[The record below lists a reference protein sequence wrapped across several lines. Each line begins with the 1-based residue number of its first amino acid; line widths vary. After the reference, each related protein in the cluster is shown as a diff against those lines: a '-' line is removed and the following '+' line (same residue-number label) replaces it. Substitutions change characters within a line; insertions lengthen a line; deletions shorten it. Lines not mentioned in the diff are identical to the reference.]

1 MSIYNWRVGDAPGKT
16 QGLSISVIF
25 LGFNDLTI
33 TNHLPPHQIDDRST
47 HFTTPTTRKKKSLS
61 SRLQTLEAPYSM
73 LRKGSLTHGPGDM
86 KGCQLPMKDLYG
98 KFELKQK

>member
-1 MSIYNWRVGDAPGKT
+1 MTDQPTSQLPQ
-16 QGLSISVIF
+16 QG
-25 LGFNDLTI
+25 
-33 TNHLPPHQIDDRST
+33 
-47 HFTTPTTRKKKSLS
+47 KKSLS